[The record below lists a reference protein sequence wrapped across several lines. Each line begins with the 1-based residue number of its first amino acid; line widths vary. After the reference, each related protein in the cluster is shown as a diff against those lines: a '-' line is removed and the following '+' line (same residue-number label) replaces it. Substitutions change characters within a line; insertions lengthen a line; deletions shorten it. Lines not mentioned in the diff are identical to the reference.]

1 MLKCANMYDEEDKR
15 IMIKQLLADAFTKA
29 AQMAKESGRL
39 NYESLPAFGVERPA
53 NPAFGD
59 FSVNLAMVMAS
70 QAKMPPRQVAQVLV
84 EYLRLPESV
93 LDRVEI
99 AGPGFMNLYLK
110 PTWMH
115 EIVQEIHRQGDAYGR
130 GNLGQGRRVLAEYV
144 SANPNGP
151 LSIPHGRGAI
161 IGDVLSNVL
170 DAAGFNVSREFYVND
185 AATST
190 QMQRFGESL
199 VIRYLQAF
207 GQDIEFPED
216 GYHGGYVVEF
226 ANKIKERDG
235 DKYVNMPAAERLELF
250 TEMGKDAMIEWQRDV
265 LASFGVEF
273 DQWFRE
279 STLIESGA
287 VEQGLKALAERG
299 ETYEAEGAIWLASTK
314 YGDDKDRALV
324 RTNGKPTYLASDVA
338 YHRNK
343 FERGFDILIDIW
355 GPDHHGYIA
364 RTKAAMAAL
373 GYSPEQIHILIYQV
387 VRLMRNGEFVMGG
400 KRKGDII
407 LLSELI
413 EQVGRD
419 AARFFFLLRSSD
431 SDLNFDLDLA
441 IKESADN
448 PVYYVQYAHARIA
461 SIGRTAEEK
470 GFALPD
476 PLHTDL
482 SPLTNDAEL
491 SLIRRLADF
500 PEEIKTAA
508 ELYEPHRL
516 TRYAQELAREFHV
529 FYDRC
534 PVLKEETTEDVR
546 NARLVLV
553 GAAKITLKNVLT
565 LLGVS
570 APERM

>member
-1 MLKCANMYDEEDKR
+1 
-15 IMIKQLLADAFTKA
+15 MIKQLLADAFTKA